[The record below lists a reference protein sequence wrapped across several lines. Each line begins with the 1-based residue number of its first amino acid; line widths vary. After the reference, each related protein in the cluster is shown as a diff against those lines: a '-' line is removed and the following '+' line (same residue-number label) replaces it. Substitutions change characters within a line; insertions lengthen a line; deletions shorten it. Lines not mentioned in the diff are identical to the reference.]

1 MKEVSKVTCSSWHV
15 PSQLDE
21 GLSLRSPGCRASNP
35 ADCREFAPLNSRS
48 CEFGGATNISFS
60 TFPNTAVEKRTG
72 KRNRAGNI
80 LNELSGCSKGIGFTR
95 R

>member
-1 MKEVSKVTCSSWHV
+1 MKEVPKVTCSSRHV
-15 PSQLDE
+15 PSQLGE

-35 ADCREFAPLNSRS
+35 ADCGEFVPLNSRS
-48 CEFGGATNISFS
+48 CEFEGATNISFS
-60 TFPNTAVEKRTG
+60 MFPNTAVEKRTG

-80 LNELSGCSKGIGFTR
+80 LNELSSCSKSAGLVR